1 MMTVGEKVWNRL
13 RAEGG
18 FVHTMADG
26 RQFVHFNRGC
36 HPSRELIDILKRHRE
51 DLKAFVDRMHADDAR
66 RWAKATHPPALGSSR
81 RPDRLAPIGRDDDAR
96 DCNAAARLP
105 ISGKSA
111 DFRPGCHRSV
121 KAAAVSAVAALL
133 ASFLTAFGE
142 ISGVSA
148 LPVDLRCVLLTD
160 FPLGEG
166 RACAWC
172 PGVGKQEDNHEEDS
186 GKIKS

>member
-1 MMTVGEKVWNRL
+1 MMTGAQVWNRL

-26 RQFVHFNRGC
+26 RQFVRFNRGH
-36 HPSRELIDILKRHRE
+36 HPSAELVKLLKSHRE
-51 DLKAFVDRMHADDAR
+51 ELKAFIIKRHAEDD
-66 RWAKATHPPALGSSR
+66 HLGWSADGVGTPGGSR
-81 RPDRLAPIGRDDDAR
+81 RPAPNGRGREAC

-111 DFRPGCHRSV
+111 DFGPVRHRRAKFDAISV
-121 KAAAVSAVAALL
+121 VAALL
-133 ASFLTAFGE
+133 ASFLAAFGE
-142 ISGVSA
+142 ISGASA
-148 LPVDLRCVLLTD
+148 LPVDLRCVLSTD

-186 GKIKS
+186 SKAQG

>member
-1 MMTVGEKVWNRL
+1 MTTIGEKVWDRL

-18 FVHTMADG
+18 FVHTTADG
-26 RQFVHFNRGC
+26 RQFVRFNRGC
-36 HPSRELIDILKRHRE
+36 HPSRELIDILKHHRE

-81 RPDRLAPIGRDDDAR
+81 RPDRLAPIGRDAPVC
-96 DCNAAARLP
+96 DCNDAARLP
-105 ISGKSA
+105 ISGESA
-111 DFRPGCHRSV
+111 DFRPERRRRAKSGAIS
-121 KAAAVSAVAALL
+121 AAAALL
-133 ASFLTAFGE
+133 AAFLAAFGE
-142 ISGVSA
+142 ISGASA